1 MKEVL
6 TQLLGSKKFI
16 AFVATGLVVV
26 ISPIVGLFGYEV
38 DPTKLAL
45 LVGSAATYI
54 LAQGLADHG
63 SVAAKINAAS
73 VATMDPAVHDTLV
86 VDQPLKVEMVTP

>member
-6 TQLLGSKKFI
+6 AQLLSSKKFLAFI
-16 AFVATGLVVV
+16 ATALVVV
-26 ISPIVGLFGYEV
+26 LSPIVGLLGYEV
-38 DPTKLAL
+38 DPEKLAL

-63 SVAAKINAAS
+63 VSAAKVNAAS
-73 VATMDPAVHDTLV
+73 VASMDPVVPHDTS
-86 VDQPLKVEMVTP
+86 DEPIP